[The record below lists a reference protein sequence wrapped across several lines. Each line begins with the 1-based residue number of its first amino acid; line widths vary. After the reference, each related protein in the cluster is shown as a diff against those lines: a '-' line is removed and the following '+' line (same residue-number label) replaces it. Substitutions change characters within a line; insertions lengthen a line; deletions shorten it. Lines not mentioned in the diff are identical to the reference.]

1 MLASLIDDEKKLGDC
16 QFELWKQSYMPHAPL
31 CTASSGAAAAWTWSR
46 VAAPALSI
54 FKQGTSW
61 SSPTLA
67 TLGLFWASQP
77 TTTPSRRLAHHP
89 PEA

>member
-1 MLASLIDDEKKLGDC
+1 MA
-16 QFELWKQSYMPHAPL
+16 HAPL

-46 VAAPALSI
+46 AAAPRCPSSNM
-54 FKQGTSW
+54 GTSW
-61 SSPTLA
+61 SSPMSM